1 MNDRSDEEKLLQSVA
16 MLNAKTLGFVIGV
29 LLGLAVFIAT
39 NWLVIKGPQLNE
51 AGEYVMGPHL
61 QLLSQFFIGYS
72 VSFVGSLVG
81 FVYSFAVGTISGALI
96 GWIYNR
102 IVIFR
107 QKY

>member
-1 MNDRSDEEKLLQSVA
+1 MNNRSEEEQLLQAVA
-16 MLNAKTLGFVIGV
+16 VLNAKTLGLVLGV

-39 NWLVIKGPQLNE
+39 NWIVLKGPQLNE

-72 VSFVGSLVG
+72 VSFTGSLVG
-81 FVYSFAVGTISGALI
+81 FIYGFAVGTISGALI

-102 IVIFR
+102 IVMLR
-107 QKY
+107 QNF